1 MRKAFLLG
9 LAGSFFFAST
19 FVLNRSMNLSGGH
32 WIWSASLRYF
42 FTLPLLALIVMRRR
56 GFESVHRA
64 IAKSPRAWF
73 LWSTVGFGL
82 FYAPICYA
90 ASHGETWLIAAS
102 WQTTIV
108 MGILMA
114 PLFQKKIPLK
124 NLAASGVILAGV
136 FLTQG
141 SGAKR
146 LEAGGLAATLLPI
159 LVAAVAY
166 PLGNRKMMALSGDL
180 NTIERTYGMTLCSM
194 PFWVVLALAGI
205 PLAGPPAA
213 PQLIQTFLV
222 ALSSGVV
229 ATLMFFKATDLVK
242 SNQKQLAVVES
253 TQAGELVFA
262 LLGGVLLLGDALPS
276 PAGFVGIAVI
286 ACGMVLNSLLS
297 A

>member
-19 FVLNRSMNLSGGH
+19 FVLNRSMNLGGGH

-42 FTLPLLALIVMRRR
+42 FTLPMLMLIVMRRR
-56 GFESVHRA
+56 GFGRVHRA
-64 IAKSPRAWF
+64 IAQNPREWF

-90 ASHGETWLIAAS
+90 ASQGETWLIAAS

-108 MGILMA
+108 MGILLA
-114 PLFQKKIPLK
+114 PLFGKKIPLK
-124 NLAASGVILAGV
+124 NLVASGVILAGV

-146 LEAGGLAATLLPI
+146 LQIGGLMSTLLPI
-159 LVAAVAY
+159 LAAAVAY

-180 NTIERTYGMTLCSM
+180 PTIERIYGMTLCSM
-194 PFWVVLALAGI
+194 PFWAVLALIGI
-205 PLAGPPAA
+205 PVAGPPAA
-213 PQLIQTFLV
+213 PQVIQTILV
-222 ALSSGVV
+222 ALFSGVV
-229 ATLMFFKATDLVK
+229 ATLLFFKATDLVK
-242 SNQKQLAVVES
+242 TNQKQLAVVES

-262 LLGGVLLLGDALPS
+262 LMGGVLLLGDSVPS
-276 PAGFVGIAVI
+276 PAGFVGIAIIV
-286 ACGMVLNSLLS
+286 CGMVLNSLLS